1 MAHILRLHPN
11 GQNTNTDWQPSKPYG
26 ANVIS
31 QIVPPNGLTA
41 KTEITS
47 IPSPFAR
54 IALVK
59 SAFGEV
65 SKSGNLGGNTIYHKM
80 VSDSLDVAEI
90 FFNYARLKSKFDIVV
105 WDVQNDLAALKA
117 THPQVFDSLDVF
129 LKQDA
134 AVYNF
139 NQMQRLYIL
148 VYKGK
153 CRKTQMDVV
162 GATSPSSL
170 FFTPAND
177 LSYLSQD
184 ISFGQDHPFDG
195 KFQPLYARDQ
205 KFVEYLFAFRASYGQ
220 QQFANYFPEVNDY
233 LDKIFSQL
241 GPSLQALASNIQPTA
256 INNYEPLLI
265 DATNAVEIH
274 GHPLHKKPLQPV
286 RNSDFTIANTHYT
299 SGLLPLVL
307 PVEKGNSYADLY
319 YVQDKWGNQNAAP
332 YSDTTPWQQRIL
344 PCDGTPHPYLTI
356 DDFLEDT
363 VMLYPRKANTDK
375 FFFGNWDNTDANSV
389 MLPLKPL
396 FCQFF
401 NVDQLVHGINGNP
414 MLKMSRINNTDVC
427 VTLTIPIAG
436 GTITYTRNYYQN
448 ATPDAERNRGT
459 VKTIDYNFGFAMLP
473 MAKADTPYYRV
484 AIAHDFNA
492 PYSYGIECYSQG
504 KQAANIH
511 EVVRNKTDKDYLKT
525 HIFAVDT
532 EEIDI
537 IRVCIGSIHGIVV
550 PFYSSAQRNRSFTF
564 AVDFGTTNTHIE
576 YTDGNIQSSPFGDQ
590 QLAYWAEYN
599 AMIKH
604 TFEADLCPHCIGDE
618 FSFPTRTALSESSDT
633 DWNQRV
639 FPLAQT
645 NIPLVYGHRQTFN
658 YNTITTDLKWSN
670 DPLNIR
676 RVESYIGNLMLLMRN
691 KVLLE
696 GGTLSNTKII
706 WFYPSSMNTARRNDY
721 QNVWA
726 SAYKKYF
733 GNNDGNICATLESVA
748 PYEYFRQMTPAA
760 SRMVSI
766 DIGGGTTDVVIAE
779 RGNIMYTTSFRFAA
793 NTIFGDGYTQN
804 GALNGLVAHF
814 IPQFRTLLEKNNLSE
829 LLAILNSP
837 QASMHSADLASF
849 FFSLKNDD
857 EAKKK
862 GVDGLLDWNTMLGQD
877 ESFKVIF
884 LLFYTAI
891 IYHVAFIMKG
901 KGLQPPRHIAFS
913 GNGAKVVS
921 VLSPSATTLADFTK
935 DVFCRVYGLDQYD
948 ADGLQII
955 LTDSPKVATCKGGL
969 NIVQA
974 GNVGLGIGENVI
986 LKSGLSNPDFYR
998 AEDTYENVNNDEKS
1012 KTLQDVREFLSFT
1025 LGGQSKF
1032 SVKDNFGIERQ
1043 TLDEAFATCNRD
1055 LGTFFD
1061 NGLEIKLKENAHTD
1075 PIEETMFFYPIVGM
1089 LHELCDS
1096 INSNK

>member
-11 GQNTNTDWQPSKPYG
+11 GQNTNTDWQPSQPYG

-90 FFNYARLKSKFDIVV
+90 FFNYAKLKSKFDIVV

-117 THPQVFDSLDVF
+117 SHPQVFDSLDVF

-139 NQMQRLYIL
+139 NRMQRLYIL
-148 VYKGK
+148 VYTGTN
-153 CRKTQMDVV
+153 RKSQMDVV
-162 GATSPSSL
+162 GATSPASL

-177 LSYLSQD
+177 LSYLSQSV
-184 ISFGQDHPFDG
+184 SFGQDHPFDG
-195 KFQPLYARDQ
+195 QYQPLYARDP
-205 KFVEYLFAFRASYGQ
+205 KFVEYLFAFRASFGQ
-220 QQFANYFPEVNDY
+220 QQFATDFPEVNDY
-233 LDKIFSQL
+233 LGNTFSQL
-241 GPSLQALASNIQPTA
+241 SPSLRTLVSNIQSTA
-256 INNYEPLLI
+256 IDDYVPLRI
-265 DATNAVEIH
+265 DATNAVEVL
-274 GHPLHKKPLQPV
+274 GHPLHEKPMQPV
-286 RNSDFTIANTHYT
+286 RNSDFTITNTHYT

-307 PVEKGNSYADLY
+307 PVEKGNTYANLF
-319 YVQDKWGNQNAAP
+319 YVQDNWGNQNAAP
-332 YSDTTPWQQRIL
+332 YSDTTPWQQRNL

-363 VMLYPRKANTDK
+363 VMLFPRKANTDK
-375 FFFGNWDNTDANSV
+375 FFFGNWDKTNAHSI

-396 FCQFF
+396 FFQFF
-401 NVDQLVHGINGNP
+401 NVEQLVHGINGKP
-414 MLKMSRINNTDVC
+414 MLEMSQINNGDIC
-427 VTLTIPIAG
+427 VTLSIPITG
-436 GTITYTRNYYQN
+436 GNITYTRNYFLN
-448 ATPDAERNRGT
+448 STPDAERNRGS
-459 VKTIDYNFGFAMLP
+459 VKSVGYNFGFAMLP
-473 MAKADTPYYRV
+473 MVKTNTPYCRV
-484 AIAHDFNA
+484 AIAHDFDA
-492 PYSYGIECYSQG
+492 PYSYGIECYTQG
-504 KQAANIH
+504 EQATNIR

-525 HIFAVDT
+525 HIFAIDT
-532 EEIDI
+532 EEIDS
-537 IRVCIGSIHGIVV
+537 IRVSIGSNHGIVV
-550 PFYSSAQRNRSFTF
+550 PLYSTAQRNRTFTF

-576 YTDGNIQSSPFGDQ
+576 YTDGNIQSSPFCDQ
-590 QLAYWAEYN
+590 QLTYWASDYSVL
-599 AMIKH
+599 IKH
-604 TFEADLCPHCIGDE
+604 TFEADLCPHRIGDE
-618 FSFPTRTALSESSDT
+618 FTFPTRTALSESSDT

-639 FPLAQT
+639 IPLAQT
-645 NIPLVYGHRQTFN
+645 NIPLIYGHRQTFN

-670 DPLNIR
+670 APLNIR
-676 RVESYIGNLMLLMRN
+676 RVESYIDNLMLLMRN

-696 GGTLSNTKII
+696 GGNLTNTKII
-706 WFYPSSMNTARRNDY
+706 WFYPSSMNIARRNAY

-726 SAYKKYF
+726 TAYTKYF
-733 GNNDGNICATLESVA
+733 RNDVGNICATLESVA
-748 PYEYFRQMTPAA
+748 PYEYFRRMTPAA

-766 DIGGGTTDVVIAE
+766 DIGGGTTYVVIAE
-779 RGNIMYTTSFRFAA
+779 KGNIMYTTSFRFAA

-814 IPQFRTLLEKNNLSE
+814 IPQIHTLLDNNNLGE
-829 LLAILNSP
+829 LLKILESL

-849 FFSLKNDD
+849 FFSMKNDD

-862 GVDGLLDWNTMLGQD
+862 EVDSLLDWNAMLGKD
-877 ESFKVIF
+877 ESFRVVF

-891 IYHVAFIMKG
+891 IYHIAFIMKG

-921 VLSPSATTLADFTK
+921 ILSPSKETLANYTK

-948 ADGLQII
+948 ADGLEII

-974 GNVGLGIGENVI
+974 GNVGVGIGENVI
-986 LKSGLSNPDFYR
+986 LKSGLSKLDFYSTK
-998 AEDTYENVNNDEKS
+998 DTYEYVNDVEKS
-1012 KTLQDVREFLSFT
+1012 KTLQDVRDFLAFT

-1061 NGLEIKLKENAHTD
+1061 NGLELKLKENTHTD

-1089 LHELCDS
+1089 IHELCDR
-1096 INSNK
+1096 INSK